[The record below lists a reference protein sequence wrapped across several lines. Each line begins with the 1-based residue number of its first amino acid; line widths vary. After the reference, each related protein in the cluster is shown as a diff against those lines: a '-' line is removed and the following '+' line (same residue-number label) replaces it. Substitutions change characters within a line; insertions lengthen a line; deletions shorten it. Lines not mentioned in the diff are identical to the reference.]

1 MGGTHFTFFPEHGLK
16 DRFVDYVVQ
25 GPGEQIILDLVN
37 NKFKDKFIKGHFP
50 INVNDILFPDRSLI
64 YKYDEFGKSPM
75 KRFIAARYCLMNCAY
90 CFSPMLRKLYTDES
104 YTTFKQKTSPS
115 RMVAEIKDVKEKYG
129 LQLAYFNDDDIA
141 FDKKWLYEF
150 GDLLKKEVGIS
161 YCGSFRATS
170 VNKEVL
176 QFMKNTGG
184 TFFNLALE
192 SANESTQK
200 ILNRGNINNERIK
213 EAVSYCNELGIKT
226 RIQNMIGLPVEDPLQ
241 DALDTLLLN
250 QQLNPTDSWAS
261 IFQPFPKTAIF
272 DYCLEKNLIKENISC
287 YSYHD
292 RSPLFIPKKQEL
304 IRLHKL
310 WFFFVKYQ
318 VPTDLVKIL
327 ITQPMTKKIQNEIW
341 KLRLDVSKHLLY
353 NL

>member
-1 MGGTHFTFFPEHGLK
+1 MIEWNSKWNQFNSYKALVHVP
-16 DRFVDYVVQ
+16 YW
-25 GPGEQIILDLVN
+25 EQIIKQRNIPPPIFVSVDLSN
-37 NKFKDKFIKGHFP
+37 RCNF
-50 INVNDILFPDRSLI
+50 NCYMCNA
-64 YKYDEFGKSPM
+64 KS
-75 KRFIAARYCLMNCAY
+75 I
-90 CFSPMLRKLYTDES
+90 
-104 YTTFKQKTSPS
+104 
-115 RMVAEIKDVKEKYG
+115 
-129 LQLAYFNDDDIA
+129 
-141 FDKKWLYEF
+141 
-150 GDLLKKEVGIS
+150 
-161 YCGSFRATS
+161 
-170 VNKEVL
+170 
-176 QFMKNTGG
+176 
-184 TFFNLALE
+184 LE
-192 SANESTQK
+192 SSTSQMSLDYMIELADFLQK
-200 ILNRGNINNERIK
+200 WDVN
-213 EAVSYCNELGIKT
+213 
-226 RIQNMIGLPVEDPLQ
+226 
-241 DALDTLLLN
+241 
-250 QQLNPTDSWAS
+250 SWAS